1 MAQNTL
7 LGWTSVLA
15 TLSIHMYMYSYV
27 ELEFTIKANCAHKLY
42 GMNDS
47 ESSCSS
53 PVSLLVL
60 YSCKNQHVHVVAP
73 EQLCHQKILNGGR
86 TLGWTLFCLKGIFSI
101 KSYERND
108 NNM

>member
-1 MAQNTL
+1 M
-7 LGWTSVLA
+7 LA

-53 PVSLLVL
+53 LVGLLAL
-60 YSCKNQHVHVVAP
+60 YSCKNQHVHVQVFAP
-73 EQLCHQKILNGGR
+73 GQLRHQKILNGGR
-86 TLGWTLFCLKGIFSI
+86 TLGWTLFCLTGIFSI